1 MSTHLFVLG
10 GVRSGKSG
18 VALRRA
24 ETAAGDHVGFVATA
38 RLDDDEFAD
47 RIARHRAERPPG
59 WLTVEAWDDPAGG
72 VTAIPAD
79 RLVLLDSLAL
89 WVGSLVERGLS
100 VEARWADLQAALQDR
115 AAGWILV
122 SDETGLAPVAL
133 TATGR
138 RFVDALGWANQRAA
152 QLADEAVL
160 VVAGI
165 PVPLKP

>member
-1 MSTHLFVLG
+1 M
-10 GVRSGKSG
+10 
-18 VALRRA
+18 
-24 ETAAGDHVGFVATA
+24 
-38 RLDDDEFAD
+38 
-47 RIARHRAERPPG
+47 
-59 WLTVEAWDDPAGG
+59 
-72 VTAIPAD
+72 
-79 RLVLLDSLAL
+79 
-89 WVGSLVERGLS
+89 
-100 VEARWADLQAALQDR
+100 
-115 AAGWILV
+115 